1 MVSLIYLSSIFVRLR
16 LCEIFYGFLFI
27 CGILQKGLAL
37 SGLEAALARVRV
49 DSRQV
54 LILLSMVSS
63 LLSD

>member
-1 MVSLIYLSSIFVRLR
+1 MRNILGIFIYLWNIT
-16 LCEIFYGFLFI
+16 
-27 CGILQKGLAL
+27 KGLAL